1 MANDVKWI
9 KLKVGMFDGMS
20 FKKIKRAKI
29 GGESFRDKLTAVWFE
44 LMDFAGKC
52 NHNGAF
58 VDSREI
64 PFKEL
69 SDIAMMI
76 DREEEELQLCMTFYI
91 NEGMVSIVDDVYML
105 STWSAYQNTEGLDK
119 IREQT
124 RKRVAKHREK
134 QKLIAGN
141 GETICQYCGTNAT
154 GIDHI
159 VALARGGKDIDSN
172 KIPCCIECNRIKN
185 DKPVV
190 DFLNSNRDRIND
202 EIVLSNSK
210 LSHFVTL
217 CNATNCYTVT
227 EDNATDI
234 DIEEDKER
242 EKEDINN
249 IVPSPPSSKSKKP
262 IKHKYGEYNN
272 VLLTDAELEKLK
284 TEYSDY
290 EERIERLSS
299 YVASTGKS
307 YKSHYATI
315 RNWAR
320 KDTPKQQTQAE
331 TPEFLKKWSI

>member
-134 QKLIAGN
+134 QKLL
-141 GETICQYCGTNAT
+141 E
-154 GIDHI
+154 
-159 VALARGGKDIDSN
+159 
-172 KIPCCIECNRIKN
+172 
-185 DKPVV
+185 
-190 DFLNSNRDRIND
+190 
-202 EIVLSNSK
+202 
-210 LSHFVTL
+210 
-217 CNATNCYTVT
+217 CNATSNATVT

-234 DIEEDKER
+234 DIEEDTE
-242 EKEDINN
+242 EDIEEKKK
-249 IVPSPPSSKSKKP
+249 KSKTK
-262 IKHKYGEYNN
+262 KEKALE
-272 VLLTDAELEKLK
+272 LL
-284 TEYSDY
+284 YSL
-290 EERIERLSS
+290 IPS
-299 YVASTGKS
+299 YTFSEAVEDKISEWIS
-307 YKSHYATI
+307 YKSEINDFYTETGLRTLLNKI
-315 RNWAR
+315 AR
-320 KDTPKQQTQAE
+320 HCKENGEQAVIDVIDDSMSSLYKGIIFDRLKTAKKDTLKPQTQAE
-331 TPEFLKKWSI
+331 APEFLKKWSV

>member
-1 MANDVKWI
+1 MADVKWI

-52 NHNGAF
+52 NHDGAF
-58 VDSREI
+58 IDSREI

-76 DREEEELQLCMTFYI
+76 DREEEELQLCMNFYI

-105 STWSAYQNTEGLDK
+105 STWSAYQNTDRLAEL
-119 IREQT
+119 REYN
-124 RKRVAKHREK
+124 RIAK
-134 QKLIAGN
+134 QKQRAKQRLL
-141 GETICQYCGTNAT
+141 Q
-154 GIDHI
+154 D
-159 VALARGGKDIDSN
+159 V
-172 KIPCCIECNRIKN
+172 N
-185 DKPVV
+185 DMSMTSQPSQ
-190 DFLNSNRDRIND
+190 D
-202 EIVLSNSK
+202 
-210 LSHFVTL
+210 
-217 CNATNCYTVT
+217 
-227 EDNATDI
+227 TDI
-234 DIEEDKER
+234 DIEEDKEIDN
-242 EKEDINN
+242 KNNN
-249 IVPSPPSSKSKKP
+249 ILSDSPSPKPKKP
-262 IKHKYGEYNN
+262 TKHKHGEYNN

-284 TEYSDY
+284 AEYPDY

-320 KDTPKQQTQAE
+320 KDADKPVYVKQHTQPKNSTDDFMSQLQQMYNE
-331 TPEFLKKWSI
+331 EC